1 VLKRTLFGEFY
12 KASVYLRIGMENQEV
27 GCLSERV
34 TEILINICTW
44 IGFLSVISTLL
55 LLGLTGWMYLLK
67 KIRSKTP

>member
-1 VLKRTLFGEFY
+1 MPNRTLIGKFH
-12 KASVYLRIGMENQEV
+12 KAAVYLRIGMENQEV

-34 TEILINICTW
+34 TEILIYICTW